1 MATPTPSRPR
11 AQNLAESVYRQLK
24 SELFEFQLLPG
35 DRFTEGEVADRTGAS
50 RTPVRQALYRLQRE
64 GFLAV
69 NFRSGWEVRPLDF
82 EQLDALYD
90 LRILLEQ
97 ASVRRMENLDD
108 EKLDLILTPLERR
121 WNVPAEE
128 QTTDGRQVASW
139 DEDFHCSLVAASGNS
154 EFARVHAEVT
164 DRIRI
169 VRRLDFTQ
177 HARIVAT
184 FREHAS
190 MLSSLRERA
199 FSKAAEQLARHI
211 ECSRDEARKLTLLKL
226 QSARQNLAVRHRSSG
241 GD

>member
-11 AQNLAESVYRQLK
+11 AQNLADSVYQQLK

-69 NFRSGWEVRPLDF
+69 NFRNGWEVLPLDF
-82 EQLDALYD
+82 DQLDALYD

-97 ASVRRMENLDD
+97 TSMRRMENLSPDQ
-108 EKLDLILTPLERR
+108 LHRILLPLELR
-121 WNVPAEE
+121 WKVPPHDQKTA
-128 QTTDGRQVASW
+128 GRQVAAW
-139 DEDFHCSLVAASGNS
+139 DEEFHCSLVAASGNS
-154 EFARVHAEVT
+154 EFVRVHAEVT

-177 HARIVAT
+177 QDRVTAT
-184 FREHAS
+184 YREHAS
-190 MLSSLRERA
+190 MLAALRDRA
-199 FSKAAEQLARHI
+199 FADAADQLGRHI
-211 ECSRDEARKLTLLKL
+211 ESSRVEARKLTLLRL
-226 QSARQNLAVRHRSSG
+226 QSARQNLAGPPTSHR
-241 GD
+241 

>member
-11 AQNLAESVYRQLK
+11 AQNLADSVYRQLK

-69 NFRSGWEVRPLDF
+69 NFRNGWEVLPLDF
-82 EQLDALYD
+82 DQLDALYD

-97 ASVRRMENLDD
+97 TSMQRME
-108 EKLDLILTPLERR
+108 KLSAGHLNSILAPLETR
-121 WNVPAEE
+121 WNVPAQE
-128 QTTDGRQVASW
+128 QSADPRQVASW
-139 DEDFHCSLVAASGNS
+139 DEEFHCSLVAASGNS
-154 EFARVHAEVT
+154 EFVRVHAEVT

-177 HARIVAT
+177 HSRVLAT
-184 FREHAS
+184 YREHAS
-190 MLSSLRERA
+190 MLSSLRQRA
-199 FSKAAEQLARHI
+199 FGDAAEQLARHI
-211 ECSRDEARKLTLLKL
+211 ESSRVEARKLTLLKL
-226 QSARQNLAVRHRSSG
+226 QSARQNLVIRQVSSG
-241 GD
+241 